1 MSTNKI
7 LLKFAKKGINLSPE
21 AYTKV
26 INAENPIDFASSL
39 IVKLKSDKFTSKD
52 LISVSGEIVDEITGN
67 HITEKENQETLIE
80 KQSKPKTEQTPEKPI
95 EKQNKPKTEQTPQVE
110 KTPIKPIKNQNKPK
124 TEQTPQ
130 VEKPVSMENLKK
142 DSDVKQKHVNEA
154 ILEASET
161 VKDEKIKFKRNLEK
175 SNVEYDFE
183 IIQDT
188 SKKSYTSGELE
199 NLISYFKSRYEKL
212 YNILSK
218 RPELRKPIKVADID
232 DSQDSL
238 SMILMVKEI
247 RSSKNG
253 HKIVDF
259 EDDTG
264 SISVLFSNNND
275 ELFAEAEK
283 LVRDEVIGVIANK
296 SDDNN
301 FAFGQQIINPGVL
314 RVPEKEMDFGI
325 VFLSDVHIGSLTF
338 LEDAFTR
345 FIDWINCDYGT
356 EEQRRVAEDVKYL
369 IIGGDIVD
377 GIGVYPNQEKELAI
391 KDITEQY
398 NEAARFLGNVRSDIK
413 IIIAP
418 GNHDASRVAEPQPA
432 VPEEYAKAL
441 YELDNVEFISNPGV
455 VSLDGINVL
464 IYHGRSFDDLVMA
477 VKEFTHERNDL
488 LMEELLQKRHL
499 APIYGERT
507 PLASELEDYLVIDE
521 VPDVFHTGHVHINTY
536 RRFKGIHM
544 INSGTFQTQ
553 TEFQKIY
560 NIEPTPAEVP
570 VLHKGKYKHF
580 KFLWWGFLMKKNIDE
595 IIKISNEI
603 YDKGLVSGKAGNIS
617 VRFKG
622 EIGDIIAITPTLK
635 SLSKLNEEDI
645 VLVDLDGNVLTKG
658 KPSSEVNMHLEIYKK
673 RPDVNGIVHTH
684 SPYATGFA
692 HSSKKIKR
700 YEGFGEIKT
709 PYLAEIDYEKPGSDE
724 LAKSASE
731 GLGSEDVLVLKK
743 HGVICVSDNLKEAE
757 LLAVFVEEIAKSQFI
772 TLMLNSV
779 EDRI

>member
-1 MSTNKI
+1 MTTNKI
-7 LLKFAKKGINLSPE
+7 LLKFAKKGINLSPD
-21 AYTKV
+21 AYNKV
-26 INAENPIDFASSL
+26 INADNPLDFASSL
-39 IVKLKSDKFTSKD
+39 IVKLKGDKFTSKD
-52 LISVSGEIVDEITGN
+52 LVSVSGDTVDEILGINEKKEDDSQKKLTE
-67 HITEKENQETLIE
+67 TAEKEKTTPPKAE
-80 KQSKPKTEQTPEKPI
+80 KREPKEDKAKPTSIDNLKKESDTPEKHI
-95 EKQNKPKTEQTPQVE
+95 NKEIV
-110 KTPIKPIKNQNKPK
+110 
-124 TEQTPQ
+124 
-130 VEKPVSMENLKK
+130 
-142 DSDVKQKHVNEA
+142 
-154 ILEASET
+154 EASEV
-161 VKDEKIKFKRNLEK
+161 VKDEKIVFKRNQQK
-175 SNVEYDFE
+175 TNVEYDFK

-199 NLISYFKSRYEKL
+199 NLIAYFKSRYEKL
-212 YNILSK
+212 SNILSK
-218 RPELRKPIKVADID
+218 RPELRNTIKVADID

-253 HKIVDF
+253 HKIVEF

-264 SISVLFSNNND
+264 SISVLFSQNKED
-275 ELFAEAEK
+275 LFNEAEK
-283 LVRDEVIGVIANK
+283 LVRDQVVGVIANK
-296 SDDNN
+296 SDDNG
-301 FAFGQQIINPGVL
+301 FAFGQQLIKPDIL
-314 RVPEKEMDFGI
+314 SVPEKEMDFGI

-345 FIDWINCDYGT
+345 FIDWINCEYGT

-391 KDITEQY
+391 KDITQQY
-398 NEAARFLGNVRSDIK
+398 NEAAKFLGNIRSDIK

-477 VKEFTHERNDL
+477 VKDFSHEKNDI
-488 LMEELLQKRHL
+488 LMEELLKMRHL

-536 RRFKGIHM
+536 RKYKGVHL

-580 KFLWWGFLMKKNIDE
+580 KFL
-595 IIKISNEI
+595 
-603 YDKGLVSGKAGNIS
+603 
-617 VRFKG
+617 
-622 EIGDIIAITPTLK
+622 
-635 SLSKLNEEDI
+635 
-645 VLVDLDGNVLTKG
+645 
-658 KPSSEVNMHLEIYKK
+658 
-673 RPDVNGIVHTH
+673 
-684 SPYATGFA
+684 
-692 HSSKKIKR
+692 
-700 YEGFGEIKT
+700 
-709 PYLAEIDYEKPGSDE
+709 
-724 LAKSASE
+724 
-731 GLGSEDVLVLKK
+731 
-743 HGVICVSDNLKEAE
+743 
-757 LLAVFVEEIAKSQFI
+757 
-772 TLMLNSV
+772 
-779 EDRI
+779 

>member
-21 AYTKV
+21 AYERV
-26 INAENPIDFASSL
+26 VNAENPLNFASNL
-39 IVKLKSDKFTSKD
+39 IVKLKSDKFSSKD
-52 LISVSGEIVDEITGN
+52 LVSVSGETVDEILGVKPKA
-67 HITEKENQETLIE
+67 ESSNQETLAADVKPAVE
-80 KQSKPKTEQTPEKPI
+80 KEAPKKEPEVDKTPQKDAPKESEKTGSLESFKKESDKTETYV
-95 EKQNKPKTEQTPQVE
+95 NKE
-110 KTPIKPIKNQNKPK
+110 
-124 TEQTPQ
+124 
-130 VEKPVSMENLKK
+130 
-142 DSDVKQKHVNEA
+142 

-161 VKDEKIKFKRNLEK
+161 IKDTKIKFKRNEQK
-175 SNVEYDFE
+175 TNVQYDFK

-199 NLISYFKSRYEKL
+199 NLIAYFKSRYEKL
-212 YNILSK
+212 ANILSK
-218 RPELRKPIKVADID
+218 RPELRNYTKIADID

-238 SMILMVKEI
+238 SLILMVREI

-253 HKIVDF
+253 HKIVEF

-264 SISVLFSNNND
+264 NISVLFSNKNE

-283 LVRDEVIGVIANK
+283 LVRDEVVGVIANK
-296 SDDNN
+296 SDDRG
-301 FAFGQQIINPGVL
+301 FAFGQEIINPGVL
-314 RVPEKEMDFGI
+314 RIPEKKMDFGI

-338 LEDAFTR
+338 LEDAFQR
-345 FIDWINCDYGT
+345 FIDWINCEFGD

-377 GIGVYPNQEKELAI
+377 GIGVYPNQDKELAI

-398 NEAARFLGNVRSDIK
+398 NEAARFLGNIRSDIK

-477 VKEFTHERNDL
+477 VKEFTYEKSDDI
-488 LMEELLQKRHL
+488 MEEMLQKRHL

-521 VPDVFHTGHVHINTY
+521 LPDIFHTGHIHINSY
-536 RRFKGIHM
+536 KRFKGIHL

-560 NIEPTPAEVP
+560 NINPTPAEVP
-570 VLHKGKYKHF
+570 IIHKGKYRHF
-580 KFLWWGFLMKKNIDE
+580 KFL
-595 IIKISNEI
+595 
-603 YDKGLVSGKAGNIS
+603 
-617 VRFKG
+617 
-622 EIGDIIAITPTLK
+622 
-635 SLSKLNEEDI
+635 
-645 VLVDLDGNVLTKG
+645 
-658 KPSSEVNMHLEIYKK
+658 
-673 RPDVNGIVHTH
+673 
-684 SPYATGFA
+684 
-692 HSSKKIKR
+692 
-700 YEGFGEIKT
+700 
-709 PYLAEIDYEKPGSDE
+709 
-724 LAKSASE
+724 
-731 GLGSEDVLVLKK
+731 
-743 HGVICVSDNLKEAE
+743 
-757 LLAVFVEEIAKSQFI
+757 
-772 TLMLNSV
+772 
-779 EDRI
+779 

>member
-67 HITEKENQETLIE
+67 PITEKDNQETLIE
-80 KQSKPKTEQTPEKPI
+80 NQNKPKTQQTPEKPI
-95 EKQNKPKTEQTPQVE
+95 EKQTPQVE
-110 KTPIKPIKNQNKPK
+110 KTPIKPIENQSKPK
-124 TEQTPQ
+124 TQQTPQ

-731 GLGSEDVLVLKK
+731 GLGSEDVLVLKN

>member
-21 AYTKV
+21 AYDKV
-26 INAENPIDFASSL
+26 MKSDNPLDFASNL

-52 LISVSGEIVDEITGN
+52 LVCVSGETIDEITGVKAAP
-67 HITEKENQETLIE
+67 EKDNQDTLIKPKE
-80 KQSKPKTEQTPEKPI
+80 ENEKTVDKTPQPAKKVSDAKAQPPKKVMDEKPKSSGNKEVEAKKPDSIDDLKKQSDEPE
-95 EKQNKPKTEQTPQVE
+95 
-110 KTPIKPIKNQNKPK
+110 
-124 TEQTPQ
+124 
-130 VEKPVSMENLKK
+130 
-142 DSDVKQKHVNEA
+142 HYVNEA
-154 ILEASET
+154 IEKASET
-161 VKDEKIKFKRNLEK
+161 IKNTKIKFKRNEQK
-175 SNVEYDFE
+175 TNVEYDFK

-212 YNILSK
+212 AKILSR
-218 RPELRKPIKVADID
+218 RPDLRNYTKIADID
-232 DSQDSL
+232 DGMDSL
-238 SMILMVKEI
+238 SLILMVREI

-253 HKIVDF
+253 HKIVEF

-264 SISVLFSNNND
+264 NISILFSNKNE

-283 LVRDEVIGVIANK
+283 LVRDEVVGVIANK
-296 SDDNN
+296 SNDAG
-301 FAFGQQIINPGVL
+301 FAFGQEIINPGVL
-314 RVPEKEMDFGI
+314 SIPEKEMDFGI

-338 LEDAFTR
+338 LEDAFQR
-345 FIDWINCDYGT
+345 FIDWINCEAGD

-377 GIGVYPNQEKELAI
+377 GIGVYPNQDKELAI

-398 NEAARFLGNVRSDIK
+398 NEAARFLGNIRSDIK

-477 VKEFTHERNDL
+477 IKSFEYEKSDEIMV
-488 LMEELLQKRHL
+488 ELLQKRHL

-521 VPDVFHTGHVHINTY
+521 VPDVFHTGHIHINSYKKYT
-536 RRFKGIHM
+536 GVHL

-560 NIEPTPAEVP
+560 NINPTPAEVP
-570 VLHKGKYKHF
+570 VLHKGKYRHF
-580 KFLWWGFLMKKNIDE
+580 KFL
-595 IIKISNEI
+595 
-603 YDKGLVSGKAGNIS
+603 
-617 VRFKG
+617 
-622 EIGDIIAITPTLK
+622 
-635 SLSKLNEEDI
+635 
-645 VLVDLDGNVLTKG
+645 
-658 KPSSEVNMHLEIYKK
+658 
-673 RPDVNGIVHTH
+673 
-684 SPYATGFA
+684 
-692 HSSKKIKR
+692 
-700 YEGFGEIKT
+700 
-709 PYLAEIDYEKPGSDE
+709 
-724 LAKSASE
+724 
-731 GLGSEDVLVLKK
+731 
-743 HGVICVSDNLKEAE
+743 
-757 LLAVFVEEIAKSQFI
+757 
-772 TLMLNSV
+772 
-779 EDRI
+779 

>member
-21 AYTKV
+21 AYNKV

-52 LISVSGEIVDEITGN
+52 LVSVSGEIVDEITGN
-67 HITEKENQETLIE
+67 PITEKDNQKTLIE
-80 KQSKPKTEQTPEKPI
+80 NQTKQKTQQTPEKPI
-95 EKQNKPKTEQTPQVE
+95 ENQTPQVE
-110 KTPIKPIKNQNKPK
+110 KTPIKPIENQSKPK

-622 EIGDIIAITPTLK
+622 EIGNIIAITPTLK

-731 GLGSEDVLVLKK
+731 GLGTEDVLVLKN

>member
-21 AYTKV
+21 AYDKV

-39 IVKLKSDKFTSKD
+39 IVKLKGDKFSSKD
-52 LISVSGEIVDEITGN
+52 LVSVSGETIDEITGN
-67 HITEKENQETLIE
+67 VKKTDISNQKTLTDNTNTETEHKIEENKTPETFSNDNEEIKTPQKEEIKT
-80 KQSKPKTEQTPEKPI
+80 SKPEVKTKEPSIESQQTK
-95 EKQNKPKTEQTPQVE
+95 TPQEIKTSKPEVE
-110 KTPIKPIKNQNKPK
+110 TKETSI
-124 TEQTPQ
+124 
-130 VEKPVSMENLKK
+130 ENLKK
-142 DSDVKQKHVNEA
+142 DSDKPEKYINQEIV
-154 ILEASET
+154 EASET
-161 VKDEKIKFKRNLEK
+161 VKDEKIQFKRNLQK
-175 SNVEYDFE
+175 TNVEYDFE

-212 YNILSK
+212 ENILSK
-218 RPELRKPIKVADID
+218 RPELRNYTKIADID
-232 DSQDSL
+232 DLSDSL
-238 SMILMVKEI
+238 TLILMVREI

-253 HKIVDF
+253 HKIVEF
-259 EDDTG
+259 EYDTG
-264 SISVLFSNNND
+264 NISILFSQNNE

-283 LVRDEVIGVIANK
+283 LVRDEVVGVIANK
-296 SDDNN
+296 SDDRG

-314 RVPEKEMDFGI
+314 RVPKKNMDFGI

-338 LEDAFTR
+338 LEDAFSR

-377 GIGVYPNQEKELAI
+377 GIGVYPNQDQELVI

-398 NEAARFLGNVRSDIK
+398 NEAARFLGNIRSDIK

-477 VKEFTHERNDL
+477 VKDFTYEKSDY
-488 LMEELLQKRHL
+488 LMEELLKKRHL

-521 VPDVFHTGHVHINTY
+521 VPDIFHTGHIHVNSY
-536 RRFKGIHM
+536 RRFNGIHL

-553 TEFQKIY
+553 TSFQKIH

-570 VLHKGKYKHF
+570 VIHKGKYKHF
-580 KFLWWGFLMKKNIDE
+580 KFI
-595 IIKISNEI
+595 
-603 YDKGLVSGKAGNIS
+603 
-617 VRFKG
+617 
-622 EIGDIIAITPTLK
+622 
-635 SLSKLNEEDI
+635 
-645 VLVDLDGNVLTKG
+645 
-658 KPSSEVNMHLEIYKK
+658 
-673 RPDVNGIVHTH
+673 
-684 SPYATGFA
+684 
-692 HSSKKIKR
+692 
-700 YEGFGEIKT
+700 
-709 PYLAEIDYEKPGSDE
+709 
-724 LAKSASE
+724 
-731 GLGSEDVLVLKK
+731 
-743 HGVICVSDNLKEAE
+743 
-757 LLAVFVEEIAKSQFI
+757 
-772 TLMLNSV
+772 
-779 EDRI
+779 

>member
-21 AYTKV
+21 AYDKV

-39 IVKLKSDKFTSKD
+39 IVKLKGDKFSSKD
-52 LISVSGEIVDEITGN
+52 LVSVSGETIDEITGN
-67 HITEKENQETLIE
+67 VKKTDISNQKTLTDDTNTETEHKIEENKTPETFSNDNEEI
-80 KQSKPKTEQTPEKPI
+80 KTSKPEVKTKEPSIESQQTK
-95 EKQNKPKTEQTPQVE
+95 TPQEIKTSKPEVE
-110 KTPIKPIKNQNKPK
+110 TKETSI
-124 TEQTPQ
+124 
-130 VEKPVSMENLKK
+130 ENLKK
-142 DSDVKQKHVNEA
+142 DSDKPEKYINQEIV
-154 ILEASET
+154 EASET
-161 VKDEKIKFKRNLEK
+161 VKDEKIQFKRNLQK
-175 SNVEYDFE
+175 TNVEYDFE

-212 YNILSK
+212 ENILSK
-218 RPELRKPIKVADID
+218 RPELRNYTKIADID
-232 DSQDSL
+232 DFSDSL
-238 SMILMVKEI
+238 TLILMVREI

-253 HKIVDF
+253 HKIVEF

-264 SISVLFSNNND
+264 NISILFSQNNE

-283 LVRDEVIGVIANK
+283 LVRDEVVGVIANK
-296 SDDNN
+296 SDDRG

-314 RVPEKEMDFGI
+314 RVPKKNMDFGI

-338 LEDAFTR
+338 LEDAFSR

-377 GIGVYPNQEKELAI
+377 GIGVYPNQDQELVI

-398 NEAARFLGNVRSDIK
+398 NEAARFLGNIRSDIK

-477 VKEFTHERNDL
+477 VKDFTYEKSDY
-488 LMEELLQKRHL
+488 LMEELLKKRHL

-521 VPDVFHTGHVHINTY
+521 VPDIFHTGHIHVNSY
-536 RRFKGIHM
+536 RRFNGIHL

-553 TEFQKIY
+553 TSFQKIH

-570 VLHKGKYKHF
+570 VIHKGKYKHF
-580 KFLWWGFLMKKNIDE
+580 KFI
-595 IIKISNEI
+595 
-603 YDKGLVSGKAGNIS
+603 
-617 VRFKG
+617 
-622 EIGDIIAITPTLK
+622 
-635 SLSKLNEEDI
+635 
-645 VLVDLDGNVLTKG
+645 
-658 KPSSEVNMHLEIYKK
+658 
-673 RPDVNGIVHTH
+673 
-684 SPYATGFA
+684 
-692 HSSKKIKR
+692 
-700 YEGFGEIKT
+700 
-709 PYLAEIDYEKPGSDE
+709 
-724 LAKSASE
+724 
-731 GLGSEDVLVLKK
+731 
-743 HGVICVSDNLKEAE
+743 
-757 LLAVFVEEIAKSQFI
+757 
-772 TLMLNSV
+772 
-779 EDRI
+779 

>member
-21 AYTKV
+21 AYNKV
-26 INAENPIDFASSL
+26 MNAENPLDFASSL
-39 IVKLKSDKFTSKD
+39 IVKLKSDKYSSKD
-52 LISVSGEIVDEITGN
+52 LISVSGETIDEIS
-67 HITEKENQETLIE
+67 E
-80 KQSKPKTEQTPEKPI
+80 
-95 EKQNKPKTEQTPQVE
+95 NKPKDNTNNQKTITKEKTE
-110 KTPIKPIKNQNKPK
+110 KTPQTKVKKPELI
-124 TEQTPQ
+124 
-130 VEKPVSMENLKK
+130 
-142 DSDVKQKHVNEA
+142 DDVKKESDEKEKHINKT
-154 ILEASET
+154 IKEASQKVEDT
-161 VKDEKIKFKRNLEK
+161 KIKFKRNQQK
-175 SNVEYDFE
+175 INVEYDFE

-212 YNILSK
+212 ANILSK
-218 RPELRKPIKVADID
+218 RPELKNYTKIADIN

-238 SMILMVKEI
+238 SLILMVREI

-253 HKIVDF
+253 HKIVEF

-264 SISVLFSNNND
+264 NISILFSNKNE

-296 SDDNN
+296 SDDRG
-301 FAFGQQIINPGVL
+301 FAFGQEIINPGVL
-314 RVPEKEMDFGI
+314 RIPEKKMDFGI

-338 LEDAFTR
+338 LEDAFLK
-345 FIDWINCDYGT
+345 FIDWINCDFGT

-377 GIGVYPNQEKELAI
+377 GIGVYPNQDKELSI

-398 NEAARFLGNVRSDIK
+398 NEAAKFLGNIRSDIK

-432 VPEEYAKAL
+432 VPEEYANAL

-477 VKEFTHERNDL
+477 VKQFTYERNDL
-488 LMEELLQKRHL
+488 LMEELLKKRHL

-521 VPDVFHTGHVHINTY
+521 IPDVFHTGHVHVNSY
-536 RRFKGIHM
+536 KKYKGVHL

-580 KFLWWGFLMKKNIDE
+580 KFI
-595 IIKISNEI
+595 
-603 YDKGLVSGKAGNIS
+603 
-617 VRFKG
+617 
-622 EIGDIIAITPTLK
+622 
-635 SLSKLNEEDI
+635 
-645 VLVDLDGNVLTKG
+645 
-658 KPSSEVNMHLEIYKK
+658 
-673 RPDVNGIVHTH
+673 
-684 SPYATGFA
+684 
-692 HSSKKIKR
+692 
-700 YEGFGEIKT
+700 
-709 PYLAEIDYEKPGSDE
+709 
-724 LAKSASE
+724 
-731 GLGSEDVLVLKK
+731 
-743 HGVICVSDNLKEAE
+743 
-757 LLAVFVEEIAKSQFI
+757 
-772 TLMLNSV
+772 
-779 EDRI
+779 

>member
-21 AYTKV
+21 AYNKV
-26 INAENPIDFASSL
+26 MNAENPLDFASSL
-39 IVKLKSDKFTSKD
+39 IVKLKSDKYSSKD
-52 LISVSGEIVDEITGN
+52 LISVSGETIDEIS
-67 HITEKENQETLIE
+67 E
-80 KQSKPKTEQTPEKPI
+80 
-95 EKQNKPKTEQTPQVE
+95 NKPKDNTNNQKTITKEKTE
-110 KTPIKPIKNQNKPK
+110 KTPQTEVKKPELI
-124 TEQTPQ
+124 
-130 VEKPVSMENLKK
+130 
-142 DSDVKQKHVNEA
+142 DDVKKESDEKEKHINKT
-154 ILEASET
+154 IKEASQKVEDT
-161 VKDEKIKFKRNLEK
+161 KIKFKRNQQK
-175 SNVEYDFE
+175 INVEYDFE

-212 YNILSK
+212 ANILSK
-218 RPELRKPIKVADID
+218 RPELKNYTKIADIN

-238 SMILMVKEI
+238 SLILMVREI

-253 HKIVDF
+253 HKIVEF

-264 SISVLFSNNND
+264 NISILFSNKNE

-296 SDDNN
+296 SDDRG
-301 FAFGQQIINPGVL
+301 FAFGQEIINPGVL
-314 RVPEKEMDFGI
+314 RIPEKKMDFGI

-338 LEDAFTR
+338 LEDAFLK
-345 FIDWINCDYGT
+345 FIDWINCDFGT

-377 GIGVYPNQEKELAI
+377 GIGVYPNQDKELSI

-398 NEAARFLGNVRSDIK
+398 NEAAKFLGNIRSDIK

-432 VPEEYAKAL
+432 VPEEYANAL

-477 VKEFTHERNDL
+477 VKQFTYERNDL
-488 LMEELLQKRHL
+488 LMEELLKKRHL

-507 PLASELEDYLVIDE
+507 PLASELEDYLVIDKI
-521 VPDVFHTGHVHINTY
+521 PDVFHTGHVHVNSY
-536 RRFKGIHM
+536 KKYKGVHL

-580 KFLWWGFLMKKNIDE
+580 KFI
-595 IIKISNEI
+595 
-603 YDKGLVSGKAGNIS
+603 
-617 VRFKG
+617 
-622 EIGDIIAITPTLK
+622 
-635 SLSKLNEEDI
+635 
-645 VLVDLDGNVLTKG
+645 
-658 KPSSEVNMHLEIYKK
+658 
-673 RPDVNGIVHTH
+673 
-684 SPYATGFA
+684 
-692 HSSKKIKR
+692 
-700 YEGFGEIKT
+700 
-709 PYLAEIDYEKPGSDE
+709 
-724 LAKSASE
+724 
-731 GLGSEDVLVLKK
+731 
-743 HGVICVSDNLKEAE
+743 
-757 LLAVFVEEIAKSQFI
+757 
-772 TLMLNSV
+772 
-779 EDRI
+779 

>member
-21 AYTKV
+21 AYEKV
-26 INAENPIDFASSL
+26 ISAENPLNFASSL
-39 IVKLKSDKFTSKD
+39 IVKLKGDKFSSKD
-52 LISVSGEIVDEITGN
+52 LVCVSGKTIDEITG
-67 HITEKENQETLIE
+67 IESTSKSENPKKAI
-80 KQSKPKTEQTPEKPI
+80 KKTEAEVGVKPEIKK
-95 EKQNKPKTEQTPQVE
+95 EPKKVDKTPQ
-110 KTPIKPIKNQNKPK
+110 PPK
-124 TEQTPQ
+124 E
-130 VEKPVSMENLKK
+130 EKK
-142 DSDVKQKHVNEA
+142 DSDDAEKFVNKE
-154 ILEASET
+154 ILEATET
-161 VKDEKIKFKRNLEK
+161 IKDTKVKFKRNEQK
-175 SNVEYDFE
+175 TNVQYDFK

-188 SKKSYTSGELE
+188 SKKSYTSGEIE

-212 YNILSK
+212 SNILSR
-218 RPELRKPIKVADID
+218 RPELRNYTKIADID
-232 DSQDSL
+232 DSQDTLSL
-238 SMILMVKEI
+238 ILMVKEI

-253 HKIVDF
+253 HKIVEF

-264 SISVLFSNNND
+264 NISVLFSNKND

-283 LVRDEVIGVIANK
+283 LVRDEVIGVIAHK
-296 SDDNN
+296 SDDSN
-301 FAFGQQIINPGVL
+301 FAFGEQIINPGVL
-314 RVPEKEMDFGI
+314 PVDEKEMDFGI

-338 LEDAFTR
+338 LEDAFQR
-345 FIDWINCDYGT
+345 FIDWINCEYGD
-356 EEQRRVAEDVKYL
+356 EEQRRVAEDIKYL

-398 NEAARFLGNVRSDIK
+398 NEAARFLGNIRSDIK

-441 YELDNVEFISNPGV
+441 YELDNVEFISNPGI

-477 VKEFTHERNDL
+477 VKQFSHERNDL

-536 RRFKGIHM
+536 RKFKGIHL

-570 VLHKGKYKHF
+570 ILHKGKYKHY
-580 KFLWWGFLMKKNIDE
+580 KFI
-595 IIKISNEI
+595 
-603 YDKGLVSGKAGNIS
+603 
-617 VRFKG
+617 
-622 EIGDIIAITPTLK
+622 
-635 SLSKLNEEDI
+635 
-645 VLVDLDGNVLTKG
+645 
-658 KPSSEVNMHLEIYKK
+658 
-673 RPDVNGIVHTH
+673 
-684 SPYATGFA
+684 
-692 HSSKKIKR
+692 
-700 YEGFGEIKT
+700 
-709 PYLAEIDYEKPGSDE
+709 
-724 LAKSASE
+724 
-731 GLGSEDVLVLKK
+731 
-743 HGVICVSDNLKEAE
+743 
-757 LLAVFVEEIAKSQFI
+757 
-772 TLMLNSV
+772 
-779 EDRI
+779 

>member
-1 MSTNKI
+1 MSTTNKI
-7 LLKFAKKGINLSPE
+7 LLKFAKKGINLSPD
-21 AYTKV
+21 AYDKV

-52 LISVSGEIVDEITGN
+52 LISVSGETVDEITGN
-67 HITEKENQETLIE
+67 KEIPEKDNQKTLTDAGEVKTEKPQTTPTET
-80 KQSKPKTEQTPEKPI
+80 KKPI
-95 EKQNKPKTEQTPQVE
+95 QNQTQTTPTETKKPIQNQTPQ
-110 KTPIKPIKNQNKPK
+110 KKDISI
-124 TEQTPQ
+124 
-130 VEKPVSMENLKK
+130 ENLKK
-142 DSDVKQKHVNEA
+142 DSDVKEKHINKA

-199 NLISYFKSRYEKL
+199 NLISYFQSRYEKL

-218 RPELRKPIKVADID
+218 RPELRNPIKVADID

-253 HKIVDF
+253 HKIVEF

-296 SDDNN
+296 SKDNS

-314 RVPEKEMDFGI
+314 RIPEKEMDFGI

-345 FIDWINCDYGT
+345 FIDWINCDYGS
-356 EEQRRVAEDVKYL
+356 EEQRKIAEDVKYL
-369 IIGGDIVD
+369 VIGGDIVD

-398 NEAARFLGNVRSDIK
+398 NEAARFLGNIRSDIK

-432 VPEEYAKAL
+432 VPEEYANAL

-507 PLASELEDYLVIDE
+507 PLASELEDYLVIED

-536 RRFKGIHM
+536 RRFKGVHM

-570 VLHKGKYKHF
+570 VLHKGKYKHL
-580 KFLWWGFLMKKNIDE
+580 KFL
-595 IIKISNEI
+595 
-603 YDKGLVSGKAGNIS
+603 
-617 VRFKG
+617 
-622 EIGDIIAITPTLK
+622 
-635 SLSKLNEEDI
+635 
-645 VLVDLDGNVLTKG
+645 
-658 KPSSEVNMHLEIYKK
+658 
-673 RPDVNGIVHTH
+673 
-684 SPYATGFA
+684 
-692 HSSKKIKR
+692 
-700 YEGFGEIKT
+700 
-709 PYLAEIDYEKPGSDE
+709 
-724 LAKSASE
+724 
-731 GLGSEDVLVLKK
+731 
-743 HGVICVSDNLKEAE
+743 
-757 LLAVFVEEIAKSQFI
+757 
-772 TLMLNSV
+772 
-779 EDRI
+779 

>member
-21 AYTKV
+21 AYEKV
-26 INAENPIDFASSL
+26 ISAENPLNFASSL
-39 IVKLKSDKFTSKD
+39 IVKLKGDKFSSKD
-52 LISVSGEIVDEITGN
+52 LVCVSGKTIDEITG
-67 HITEKENQETLIE
+67 IESTSKSENPKKAI
-80 KQSKPKTEQTPEKPI
+80 KKTEAEVGVKPEIKK
-95 EKQNKPKTEQTPQVE
+95 EPKKVDKTPQ
-110 KTPIKPIKNQNKPK
+110 PPK
-124 TEQTPQ
+124 E
-130 VEKPVSMENLKK
+130 EKK
-142 DSDVKQKHVNEA
+142 DTDDAEKFVNKE
-154 ILEASET
+154 ILEATET
-161 VKDEKIKFKRNLEK
+161 IKDTKVKFKRNEQK
-175 SNVEYDFE
+175 TNVQYDFK

-188 SKKSYTSGELE
+188 SKKSYTSGEIE

-212 YNILSK
+212 SNILSK
-218 RPELRKPIKVADID
+218 RPELRNYTKIADID
-232 DSQDSL
+232 DSQDTLSL
-238 SMILMVKEI
+238 ILMVKEI

-253 HKIVDF
+253 HKIVEF

-264 SISVLFSNNND
+264 NISVLFSNKND

-283 LVRDEVIGVIANK
+283 LVRDEVIGVIAHK
-296 SDDNN
+296 SDDSN
-301 FAFGQQIINPGVL
+301 FAFGEQIINPGVL
-314 RVPEKEMDFGI
+314 PVDEKEMDFGI

-338 LEDAFTR
+338 LEDAFQR
-345 FIDWINCDYGT
+345 FIDWINCEYGD
-356 EEQRRVAEDVKYL
+356 EEQRRVAEDIKYL

-398 NEAARFLGNVRSDIK
+398 NEAARFLGNIRSDIK

-441 YELDNVEFISNPGV
+441 YELDNVEFISNPGI

-477 VKEFTHERNDL
+477 VKQFTHERNDL

-536 RRFKGIHM
+536 RKFKGIHL

-570 VLHKGKYKHF
+570 ILHKGKYKHY
-580 KFLWWGFLMKKNIDE
+580 KFI
-595 IIKISNEI
+595 
-603 YDKGLVSGKAGNIS
+603 
-617 VRFKG
+617 
-622 EIGDIIAITPTLK
+622 
-635 SLSKLNEEDI
+635 
-645 VLVDLDGNVLTKG
+645 
-658 KPSSEVNMHLEIYKK
+658 
-673 RPDVNGIVHTH
+673 
-684 SPYATGFA
+684 
-692 HSSKKIKR
+692 
-700 YEGFGEIKT
+700 
-709 PYLAEIDYEKPGSDE
+709 
-724 LAKSASE
+724 
-731 GLGSEDVLVLKK
+731 
-743 HGVICVSDNLKEAE
+743 
-757 LLAVFVEEIAKSQFI
+757 
-772 TLMLNSV
+772 
-779 EDRI
+779 